1 MKKTLFTAA
10 LFLTGI
16 WMCGAELKTTK
27 TSVEFGDSKLNIW
40 PSGIMTL
47 TNKQGLFTNW
57 YLHFAT
63 KHPGKWFTMSHKSCN
78 IEALPTENGVW
89 KFKASV
95 PVSETEKADAAME
108 LSVTPFNTIE
118 ITCGWKTAD
127 MKKILETG
135 FFVSF
140 PVKLMEGRELLIG
153 GQAYK
158 IANETKYGW
167 FSKTL
172 ENPEFKV
179 FQGDPSREYALSASG
194 KYYVSIGTVKDGSVT
209 IRINALPGV
218 NEMKLTFTPR

>member
-10 LFLTGI
+10 LLLTGI

-118 ITCGWKTAD
+118 ITCGWKTR
-127 MKKILETG
+127 
-135 FFVSF
+135 FWRQVSLF
-140 PVKLMEGRELLIG
+140 LFR
-153 GQAYK
+153 
-158 IANETKYGW
+158 
-167 FSKTL
+167 
-172 ENPEFKV
+172 
-179 FQGDPSREYALSASG
+179 
-194 KYYVSIGTVKDGSVT
+194 
-209 IRINALPGV
+209 
-218 NEMKLTFTPR
+218 

>member
-1 MKKTLFTAA
+1 
-10 LFLTGI
+10 
-16 WMCGAELKTTK
+16 
-27 TSVEFGDSKLNIW
+27 
-40 PSGIMTL
+40 
-47 TNKQGLFTNW
+47 
-57 YLHFAT
+57 
-63 KHPGKWFTMSHKSCN
+63 
-78 IEALPTENGVW
+78 
-89 KFKASV
+89 
-95 PVSETEKADAAME
+95 ME